1 MLKKTTIASA
11 VSAAL
16 VAGMCLGSVAYAQSS
31 EGSLFGRANAGAVVT
46 ITSIETGTTRQTTA
60 SSDGSFNFSRL
71 APGKYRVSSGGQ
83 TRDVDVLIGS
93 GTEVALQAAA
103 RVEVVANRA
112 RSSIDVST
120 VESNT
125 VFTQAEIQA
134 LPVSRSIE
142 AVALLAPGTVRGD
155 PGLGGGSLPSFG
167 GASVAENGYYINGFD
182 VTNIRNF
189 LSYANLPFDAI
200 AQQQIK
206 TGGYGAEY
214 GRSLGGV
221 ISLVTKRGT
230 NQWKFGASAYMV
242 PSDLREAGR
251 DVLDKEP
258 TSAGRYYIFQ
268 SANKSDTLSY
278 NLYAGGPLVKDKLFI
293 FALLEGRDDKSS
305 TFGQSQSTRYQ
316 NTKPNG
322 LIKIDFTPTAKHSL
336 ELTAIENKYKYSL
349 TDYTNSKAYSTS
361 HDGAGAVSNVSGGG
375 DVTIAKYTGYLTDKL
390 TVSALVGKV
399 NDFRAVVT
407 GARTAGADC
416 PTVLD
421 VDFSDLLGCWA
432 PPWPG
437 AGGRD
442 ATAPPD
448 KDTRDAFRIDLEYTL
463 GNHTIRAGIDQQKFV
478 SSEAGGS
485 PFSGGQ
491 YWLYRIVPSTG
502 ANIGGVALAGGTK
515 YARLR
520 TYNTTSGQFSVENS
534 AVYLEDSWNVTK
546 NVLLYAGLRSE
557 SFNNKNSEGQSF
569 VERNNLMAPRVGGS
583 WNVNGDSSFKVYAN
597 AGRYFIPVASNTNI
611 RMTRSEAYEES
622 YWSYTGVDERTKA
635 PTGITKIGTTRII
648 LDGRLPDP
656 GTVSDTQLKP
666 MNQDEFIVGF
676 QKAAKQGFVYGVK
689 AITRKINAGMDDY
702 CDHTRVAAWIKANVK
717 SDYVD
722 HLAPCMLMN
731 PGQDLNIK
739 VDLKGD
745 GVLTDQ
751 TIPASALGLAAYT
764 RTYNALQFT
773 LERPNDG
780 RWGMQAS
787 YTYAKSKGTAEGYV
801 QSQLNQEDAGVTQD
815 FDFGSFTDG
824 SDGYLPNDRR
834 HVIKI
839 FGNVSLNPEFR
850 VGANLTVASGR
861 PLSCIGFV
869 PPTVPDFAG
878 ASAYTSASSYYCLQ
892 STSEGSKLVQR
903 GSVGRTPWTNQLDL
917 QFSYQPSW
925 AKKKLTLQADVFNV
939 FNNQEVIE
947 QQEVRDYS
955 RATSNA
961 APYQL
966 NANYGQPTGFQS
978 ARAVRLT
985 ARYEF

>member
-103 RVEVVANRA
+103 RVEVVASRVRN
-112 RSSIDVST
+112 SIDVST

-125 VFTQAEIQA
+125 VFTQEDIQA

-155 PGLGGGSLPSFG
+155 PGLGSGSLPSFG

-189 LSYANLPFDAI
+189 LSYATLPFDAI

-230 NQWKFGASAYMV
+230 NQWKFGASAYLV
-242 PSDLREAGR
+242 PSDFREPGR
-251 DVLDKEP
+251 DVMDKDP
-258 TSAGRYYIFQ
+258 SRAGLYYIFQ
-268 SANKSDTLSY
+268 SANKADTLNY
-278 NLYAGGPLVKDKLFI
+278 NLYAGGPIVKDKLFI
-293 FALLEGRDDKSS
+293 FALLDGRDDKSS
-305 TFGQSQSTRYQ
+305 SFGQSQSTAYK

-322 LIKIDFTPTAKHSL
+322 MIKIDFTPTDKHAL
-336 ELTAIENKYKYSL
+336 ELTAIENKTKYSL
-349 TDYTNSKAYSTS
+349 TDYTSAKPYSTS
-361 HDGAGAVSNVSGGG
+361 HDGAGKVSEVTGGG
-375 DVTIAKYTGYLTDKL
+375 DVTILKYTGYLTDKL
-390 TVSALVGKV
+390 TVSALAGRV
-399 NDFRAVVT
+399 NDFRGAIT
-407 GARTAGADC
+407 GARTAGSDC
-416 PTVLD
+416 PVVLD
-421 VDFSDLLGCWA
+421 VNLADLGCWT
-432 PPWPG
+432 PPFPG
-437 AGGRD
+437 VGGRD
-442 ATAPPD
+442 PLAPPD
-448 KDTRDAFRIDLEYTL
+448 KDTRDAFRFDLEYAI
-463 GNHTIRAGIDQQKFV
+463 GNHTIRAGIDNQKFV

-485 PFSGGQ
+485 A
-491 YWLYRIVPSTG
+491 YT
-502 ANIGGVALAGGTK
+502 GGVYWRYYLPTVNTNVRGQVVPAGTPYVRGRIYK
-515 YARLR
+515 
-520 TYNTTSGQFSVENS
+520 TTSGSFAVENS
-534 AVYLEDSWNVTK
+534 AMYIEDSWNVTK
-546 NVLLYAGLRSE
+546 NVMLYAGLRSE
-557 SFNNKNSEGQSF
+557 SFNNKNAEDQSF
-569 VERNNLMAPRVGGS
+569 VKADNLLAPRLGGS
-583 WNVNGDSSFKVYAN
+583 WNVNGDSSLKVYAN

-611 RMTRSEAYEES
+611 RMTRSETFTETF
-622 YWSYTGVDERTKA
+622 YTYNGRDPRTAA
-635 PTGITKIGTTRII
+635 PVTLGPQIGTQSVI

-656 GTVSDTQLKP
+656 GTVSDTQLRP
-666 MNQDEFIVGF
+666 MNQDEFILGF

-689 AITRKINAGMDDY
+689 AISRKINAGMDDY

-717 SDYVD
+717 STYVD
-722 HLAPCMLMN
+722 SLAPCMLMN

-739 VDLKGD
+739 VDLNGD
-745 GVLTDQ
+745 GTLTNQ

-764 RTYNALQFT
+764 RSYNALQFT

-861 PLSCIGFV
+861 PLSCVGFV
-869 PPTVPDFAG
+869 PPTVPDYAG
-878 ASAYTSASSYYCLQ
+878 ASAYSSASSYYCLQ
-892 STSEGSKLVQR
+892 STTEGAKLVQR

-955 RATSNA
+955 RATSVG
-961 APYQL
+961 APYTL